1 MKVMNW
7 CSTSLSK
14 MKILEFAFIRELT
27 SMLKSG
33 QRKSGITTAMRSLMN
48 QFGNSYLVRET
59 STKRRSQSTIW
70 EVMFKVS
77 KMAYLLATIML
88 SKIPNLL
95 CLLSLNSLNTTKSF
109 SLNGLLSRKWL
120 QVSSHVTATSESPIH
135 SQMTIACGLSGPSKT
150 AKTSM

>member
-1 MKVMNW
+1 
-7 CSTSLSK
+7 

-109 SLNGLLSRKWL
+109 SLNGLLSRK
-120 QVSSHVTATSESPIH
+120 
-135 SQMTIACGLSGPSKT
+135 
-150 AKTSM
+150 